1 MADLNVTRFIID
13 GKTFVIPLAA
23 ANQNGLMSASDYSKL
38 AGIEEGAQV
47 NVLNGVKVNGVALA
61 IANKIIDI
69 VIASGSTNG
78 TISIAGVDV
87 AIKGLAALAYKE
99 KVSESDLNSA
109 LQTAIINN
117 TAAIETLN
125 GIGVGSV
132 KKAIDDAFNDFST
145 KVTDD
150 AVVNSYKELIDWV
163 AEHGAEATE
172 MAASIQAVENLLIGI
187 GGEGEPAT
195 VSAAIAKKVD
205 KVEGYGLSKNDF
217 TDFLKAKLDSID
229 NGAKKVTYNYDS
241 TTETLTIT
249 GITAAAV

>member
-1 MADLNVTRFIID
+1 M
-13 GKTFVIPLAA
+13 
-23 ANQNGLMSASDYSKL
+23 
-38 AGIEEGAQV
+38 
-47 NVLNGVKVNGVALA
+47 NGVKVNGVALA

-109 LQTAIINN
+109 LQTAISNN

-205 KVEGYGLSKNDF
+205 KVEVYGLSKNDF

>member
-1 MADLNVTRFIID
+1 M
-13 GKTFVIPLAA
+13 
-23 ANQNGLMSASDYSKL
+23 
-38 AGIEEGAQV
+38 
-47 NVLNGVKVNGVALA
+47 NGVKVNGVALA

-109 LQTAIINN
+109 LQIAISNN

-229 NGAKKVTYNYDS
+229 NGDKKVTYNYDS

>member
-1 MADLNVTRFIID
+1 M
-13 GKTFVIPLAA
+13 
-23 ANQNGLMSASDYSKL
+23 
-38 AGIEEGAQV
+38 
-47 NVLNGVKVNGVALA
+47 
-61 IANKIIDI
+61 
-69 VIASGSTNG
+69 
-78 TISIAGVDV
+78 
-87 AIKGLAALAYKE
+87 
-99 KVSESDLNSA
+99 
-109 LQTAIINN
+109 
-117 TAAIETLN
+117 
-125 GIGVGSV
+125 
-132 KKAIDDAFNDFST
+132 
-145 KVTDD
+145 
-150 AVVNSYKELIDWV
+150 NSYKELIDWV

>member
-109 LQTAIINN
+109 LQTAISNN

-172 MAASIQAVENLLIGI
+172 MAASIQAV
-187 GGEGEPAT
+187 
-195 VSAAIAKKVD
+195 
-205 KVEGYGLSKNDF
+205 
-217 TDFLKAKLDSID
+217 
-229 NGAKKVTYNYDS
+229 
-241 TTETLTIT
+241 
-249 GITAAAV
+249 

>member
-1 MADLNVTRFIID
+1 M
-13 GKTFVIPLAA
+13 
-23 ANQNGLMSASDYSKL
+23 
-38 AGIEEGAQV
+38 
-47 NVLNGVKVNGVALA
+47 
-61 IANKIIDI
+61 IAT
-69 VIASGSTNG
+69 STP
-78 TISIAGVDV
+78 
-87 AIKGLAALAYKE
+87 
-99 KVSESDLNSA
+99 
-109 LQTAIINN
+109 
-117 TAAIETLN
+117 AIETLN